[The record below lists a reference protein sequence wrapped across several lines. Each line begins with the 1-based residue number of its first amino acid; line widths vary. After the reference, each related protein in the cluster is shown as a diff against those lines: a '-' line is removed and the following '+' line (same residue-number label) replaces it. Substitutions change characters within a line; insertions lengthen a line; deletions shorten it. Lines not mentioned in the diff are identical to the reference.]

1 MKLKINGIER
11 EVQIVQAPQGAFC
24 CLDELA
30 YPAFPLFVGLCK
42 AITKEETSYGD
53 ILMFP
58 IFDGNFGYA
67 SISVDDVK
75 NELILQ
81 DLEQF
86 ITNYAINYEYRPLKD
101 VVHDIM
107 YNFYTHKTPIS
118 EATRAY
124 VKRVMDGTITDFPK
138 TK

>member
-1 MKLKINGIER
+1 MKLKINDIER

-75 NELILQ
+75 NELELS
-81 DLEQF
+81 DLKQF
-86 ITNYAINYEYRPLKD
+86 IKNYTVNYEYTSLKE
-101 VVHDIM
+101 VVEEIM
-107 YNFYTHKTPIS
+107 YYFEIHKTPIS
-118 EATRAY
+118 KMAHDY
-124 VKRVMDGTITDFPK
+124 VKRVMNGEITDFPQSI
-138 TK
+138 